1 MNKEET
7 IPAGYKQTEI
17 GVIPE
22 DWRVHEIENVA
33 DVLSG
38 KRIPK
43 GRALTEN
50 NTPYPYISVS
60 DMEARSVN
68 LENIRFVPEDVYPL
82 IKKYRIFVDD
92 IYISVAGTLGL
103 VGTIPKK
110 LNGANL
116 TENADRLTNIKCDK
130 NYLLYILSS
139 SLIQKTIDGT
149 KTLGAQPK
157 LALTR
162 IRKFC
167 IAIPQTKSEQAAIA
181 TVLSDTDALIE
192 HLGKLIAKKKA
203 IKQGAMQQLLT
214 GKKRLPGFSGNK
226 MVSDKII
233 KKDYKQ
239 TDIGVIPSDWVVK
252 KLANVAS
259 LKARIGWQGLTTVEY
274 KDSGEYYLIT
284 GTDFKNG
291 FIDWENCHYVE
302 KARYN
307 QDKNIQIKEHDVL
320 VTKDGTIGKVAL
332 INRITKPATLNSGVF
347 VIRPFKNEFFPEY
360 FYYLL
365 LSEVFYKFL
374 VQLSAGSTINHLYQK
389 DFVSFSFQ
397 VPSNITEQTA
407 IAIILSD
414 MDAEIEKL
422 EQKKDKYTILK
433 QGMMQQL
440 LTGRIRIY
448 ANN

>member
-1 MNKEET
+1 MNKVEK
-7 IPAGYKQTEI
+7 IPAGYKVTEI

-22 DWRVHEIENVA
+22 DWEVHEIEDIA

-43 GRALTEN
+43 GRTLTEN
-50 NTPYPYISVS
+50 ITPYPYITVS
-60 DMEARSVN
+60 DMGAGSVN

-103 VGTIPKK
+103 TGTIPKQ

-116 TENADRLTNIKCDK
+116 TENADRLVNIKCDK

-139 SLIQKTIDGT
+139 PLIQKRIDEV

-167 IAIPQTKSEQAAIA
+167 VAIPKTKSEQTAIA

-192 HLGKLIAKKKA
+192 SLEKLIAKKKA

-239 TDIGVIPSDWVVK
+239 TEIGVIPSDWVVK

-259 LKARIGWQGLTTVEY
+259 LKARIGWQGLTTAEY

-291 FIDWENCHYVE
+291 FIDWESCHYIE
-302 KARYN
+302 KVRYN

-332 INRITKPATLNSGVF
+332 INRISKPATLNSGVF

-389 DFVSFSFQ
+389 DFVNFSFQ
-397 VPSNITEQTA
+397 APSNITEQTA
-407 IAIILSD
+407 IATVLSD

-422 EQKKDKYTILK
+422 EQKLDKYRQIKT
-433 QGMMQQL
+433 GMMQKL
-440 LTGRIRIY
+440 LIGKIRLGK
-448 ANN
+448 N

>member
-1 MNKEET
+1 MIMKAQ
-7 IPAGYKQTEI
+7 IAQKKIKGYKQTEI

-22 DWRVHEIENVA
+22 DWEVHEIEDIA

-43 GRALTEN
+43 GRTLTEN
-50 NTPYPYISVS
+50 ITPYPYITVS
-60 DMEARSVN
+60 DMGAGSVN

-103 VGTIPKK
+103 IGTIPKQ

-116 TENADRLTNIKCDK
+116 TENADRLANIKCDK

-139 SLIQKTIDGT
+139 PLIQKRIDEV

-167 IAIPQTKSEQAAIA
+167 VAIPKTKSEQTAIA

-192 HLGKLIAKKKA
+192 HLEKLIAKKKA

-214 GKKRLPGFSGNK
+214 AKKRLPGFNGE
-226 MVSDKII
+226 
-233 KKDYKQ
+233 
-239 TDIGVIPSDWVVK
+239 WEVK
-252 KLANVAS
+252 KL
-259 LKARIGWQGLTTVEY
+259 
-274 KDSGEYYLIT
+274 GEICEIKKGQLIT
-284 GTDFKNG
+284 DRSRIEG
-291 FIDWENCHYVE
+291 
-302 KARYN
+302 
-307 QDKNIQIKEHDVL
+307 NIPVIA
-320 VTKDGTIGKVAL
+320 GGKVPAYFHNKA
-332 INRITKPATLNSGVF
+332 NRNGKTITISASGA
-347 VIRPFKNEFFPEY
+347 
-360 FYYLL
+360 
-365 LSEVFYKFL
+365 
-374 VQLSAGSTINHLYQK
+374 SAGYVAYHNYPIFASDCSSIEESKKYTIEFIYFLLQSKQEKIYKMQTGGAQPHIH
-389 DFVSFSFQ
+389 
-397 VPSNITEQTA
+397 PSNLTPINVSMPKKEEQTA
-407 IAIILSD
+407 IATILSD
-414 MDAEIEKL
+414 MDAEIISLEKK
-422 EQKKDKYTILK
+422 QDKSIMLK

-448 ANN
+448 DNN